1 MAPVGGEDR
10 EEKLRDELLKRLE
23 GAKITPEDLKRV
35 MECGATP
42 EKALNYIGKQEGN
55 SREALRE
62 WEDYLDMAE
71 QERLD
76 VKDDIVRYTKDL
88 KRRHNQL

>member
-1 MAPVGGEDR
+1 MR
-10 EEKLRDELLKRLE
+10 KR
-23 GAKITPEDLKRV
+23 
-35 MECGATP
+35 TP

-71 QERLD
+71 QERPWMSRM
-76 VKDDIVRYTKDL
+76 IS
-88 KRRHNQL
+88 